1 MLVEMLIIFFLFLI
15 IYQFLLASSTSLA
28 SSKYSTI
35 EGLDNY
41 QPYDMNNPNNALILA
56 QQNAGNIQVLKGQLD
71 TLNGLK
77 TQVDSLQTIV
87 DQHTTQITGIVQ
99 QQSSYAQQV
108 AGSTPPTITGTQ
120 PLTVNDVT

>member
-1 MLVEMLIIFFLFLI
+1 MLIIFFLFLI
-15 IYQFLLASSTSLA
+15 IYQFLLAST
-28 SSKYSTI
+28 KYSTI

-108 AGSTPPTITGTQ
+108 AGSTPPTISGTQ

>member
-15 IYQFLLASSTSLA
+15 IYQFLLAST
-28 SSKYSTI
+28 KYSTI

-108 AGSTPPTITGTQ
+108 AGSTPPTISGTQ
-120 PLTVNDVT
+120 PLTVNDVVT